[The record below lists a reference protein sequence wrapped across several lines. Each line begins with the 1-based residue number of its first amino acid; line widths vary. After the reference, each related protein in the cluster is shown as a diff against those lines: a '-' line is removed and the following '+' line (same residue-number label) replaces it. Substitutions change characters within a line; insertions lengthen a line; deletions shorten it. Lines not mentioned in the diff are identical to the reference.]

1 MPKPALPS
9 IDRESQQQP
18 KPKETPIRQASSTVQ
33 IAEVKVELVTVTIPY
48 ASESVSGYQSKRC
61 DLGLLT
67 QEQARKLN
75 AIRRGYDYSDGKMA
89 NGGIVK
95 SLADA
100 IKALIDSIDI

>member
-1 MPKPALPS
+1 MPKPALPR
-9 IDRESQQQP
+9 IDRESQQFE
-18 KPKETPIRQASSTVQ
+18 KPKENPSQQAASTVQ

-48 ASESVSGYQSKRC
+48 ASESVNGYQSKRC

-89 NGGIVK
+89 NGGSVK

-100 IKALIDSIDI
+100 VKALLDSLEI